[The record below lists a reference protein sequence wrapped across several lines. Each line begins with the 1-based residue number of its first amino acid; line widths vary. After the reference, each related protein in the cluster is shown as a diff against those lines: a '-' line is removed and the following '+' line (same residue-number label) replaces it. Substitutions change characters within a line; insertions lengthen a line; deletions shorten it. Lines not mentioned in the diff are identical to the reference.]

1 MSPKFKVTF
10 TLDESDASYFRNL
23 YRRAKAGAKNQSR
36 EQIIE
41 DARGIVKD
49 VRASKKTP
57 TFVADAISTLADLVD
72 LIQDEDYAA
81 PARVQNEV
89 LAALAYFSDPEDLIP
104 DHIPGLGFLDD
115 AIMVKFIEEEFRHE
129 LWGYRKFC
137 KNRDASEQRP
147 WASSAKERLAD
158 RLSADRKK
166 IRAAIAEREAKAA
179 LKKKSRSH
187 SGW

>member
-1 MSPKFKVTF
+1 MSSKFKVTF

-23 YRRAKAGAKNQSR
+23 YRKAKQGAKKQDR
-36 EQIIE
+36 DQIIE
-41 DARGIVKD
+41 DARAIVRD

-57 TFVADAISTLADLVD
+57 RFVQDAIAALADLVD
-72 LIQDEDYAA
+72 LIQDESYDA

-115 AIMVKFIEEEFRHE
+115 AIMVKFIEDEFKNE

-147 WASSAKERLAD
+147 WASTAKDRLKERLA
-158 RLSADRKK
+158 ADRKK
-166 IRAAIAEREAKAA
+166 IRGEIEEREARDA
-179 LKKKSRSH
+179 LKKKSKTH
-187 SGW
+187 HGW

>member
-1 MSPKFKVTF
+1 MPSKFKVTF

-23 YRRAKAGAKNQSR
+23 YRRAKQGAKSHDP
-36 EQIIE
+36 EKIIQ
-41 DARGIVKD
+41 DARGIVRD

-57 TFVADAISTLADLVD
+57 SFVQEAIAILSDLVD
-72 LIQDEDYAA
+72 LIRDEDYAA
-81 PARVQNEV
+81 PQKVRNEV

-115 AIMVKFIEEEFRHE
+115 AIMVKFIEEEFKHE

-147 WASSAKERLAD
+147 WAKTAKDRLRERLA
-158 RLSADRKK
+158 ADRKK
-166 IRAAIAEREAKAA
+166 IRAEIAEREVRET
-179 LKKKSRSH
+179 LKKKAKSYL
-187 SGW
+187 GW